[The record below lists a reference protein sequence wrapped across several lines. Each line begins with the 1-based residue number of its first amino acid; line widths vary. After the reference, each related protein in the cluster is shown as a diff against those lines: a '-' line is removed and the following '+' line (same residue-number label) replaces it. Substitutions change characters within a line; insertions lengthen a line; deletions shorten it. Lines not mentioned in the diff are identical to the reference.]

1 MPWATIAQL
10 IIQVGWPMAQKIWD
24 LAQSGADATA
34 ADWASLTA
42 MANQTAYDRMLA
54 QLKAA
59 NIDPASPQGLAFL
72 ALTK

>member
-1 MPWATIAQL
+1 
-10 IIQVGWPMAQKIWD
+10 MAQKIWD
-24 LAQSGADATA
+24 LAQNGADATA
-34 ADWASLTA
+34 ADWATLTA

-59 NIDPASPQGLAFL
+59 NIDPTSPQGLAFL